1 VSLVIFEFEALFSTY
16 KMMVR
21 QLMIR
26 THQDLIHKNLKK
38 MMKSASSPALLKR
51 WASVEILSEEEIPTT
66 SIGEKSSL
74 DKNQIISK
82 NRLRIDT
89 EKMRETKSD
98 SEIILKRRTSQ
109 RRSVT
114 RNATMSGLA
123 LKVEIKN
130 GDNAQKG
137 QFLFEKTHMVTSDG
151 ILVFSNAQTF
161 MIETRIQIEGA
172 KIEEIKNRCILLES
186 KTCKYLLKFRNRTD
200 RQKWHRTLRRQS
212 QSRSR
217 LSDQQIEF
225 TPNKR
230 RQIYFIDGPEEFR
243 QETSKIQQNWN
254 NALSNGAEKS
264 QISDSRHV
272 KLGKKLSSL
281 SSLFKTCFVCGE
293 E

>member
-1 VSLVIFEFEALFSTY
+1 MHT
-16 KMMVR
+16 
-21 QLMIR
+21 
-26 THQDLIHKNLKK
+26 THQELIHKNRK
-38 MMKSASSPALLKR
+38 MMKSTSSPALLKR
-51 WASVEILSEEEIPTT
+51 WASVEILSEEEIPTS

-74 DKNQIISK
+74 DKNQIIAI
-82 NRLRIDT
+82 NRPRTDSD
-89 EKMRETKSD
+89 KMRETKSD
-98 SEIILKRRTSQ
+98 SEIIVKRRSSH

-130 GDNAQKG
+130 GDDAQKG

-172 KIEEIKNRCILLES
+172 KIEEIKSRCILIES
-186 KTCKYLLKFRNRTD
+186 KTGKYLLKFRNRTD
-200 RQKWHRTLRRQS
+200 RQKWHRTLKRQS

-243 QETSKIQQNWN
+243 QETSKIQQNWD
-254 NALSNGAEKS
+254 NALSSGIKRNRM
-264 QISDSRHV
+264 SDSKHL

-281 SSLFKTCFVCGE
+281 SDLFKTCFICGE

>member
-1 VSLVIFEFEALFSTY
+1 
-16 KMMVR
+16 
-21 QLMIR
+21 
-26 THQDLIHKNLKK
+26 
-38 MMKSASSPALLKR
+38 MMKSTSSPALLKR

-66 SIGEKSSL
+66 SSFGEKSTL
-74 DKNQIISK
+74 DKNQIISQ
-82 NRLRIDT
+82 NRPRTDSD
-89 EKMRETKSD
+89 KMRETKSD
-98 SEIILKRRTSQ
+98 SEIIIKRRLSH

-130 GDNAQKG
+130 GDDAQKG

-186 KTCKYLLKFRNRTD
+186 KTSKYLLKFRNRTD

-243 QETSKIQQNWN
+243 QETSKIQQNWD
-254 NALSNGAEKS
+254 NALSRMN
-264 QISDSRHV
+264 DSKHV

-281 SSLFKTCFVCGE
+281 SNLFKTCFVCGE